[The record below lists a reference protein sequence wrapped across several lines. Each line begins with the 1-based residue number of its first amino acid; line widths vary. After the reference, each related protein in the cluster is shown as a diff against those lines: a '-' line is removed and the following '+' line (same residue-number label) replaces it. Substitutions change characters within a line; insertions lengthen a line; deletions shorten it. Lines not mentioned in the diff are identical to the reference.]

1 MTRIELVDEQ
11 PTRKVESNPTSPEAE
26 DQDVVRA
33 ANARWRPGSW
43 IAGRY
48 LIVRRVGQGG
58 MGVVAIAEDAFL
70 RKTVAIKALRPNH
83 AADPRNVERFR
94 KEVALAHSV
103 THPNVVRIYDLGEDE
118 GVHFFSMEL
127 LEGMALNDYLSREPK
142 MEPDAVRSL
151 AIKIC
156 KGLSAAHAA
165 QIVHR
170 DLKPSNIML
179 VKDKREVVVLDFG
192 ISRALDE
199 PYTPPTDDEVQQFER
214 RDLSS
219 WDVTSMGM
227 GTPKYMSP
235 EQWMRSPC
243 GPESDIYSFGAILF
257 RCLTGRAPFVAG
269 TTEDYATA
277 HLTEAA
283 PSVRSLV
290 PDVPADL
297 DRVITRCLEKKPEDR
312 YRSAEE
318 ILRELTRPSQ
328 VAKAA
333 RLALRVTIV
342 GLVLLG
348 LYSGLVSLAE
358 RAIIAEMRPAVRRLA
373 ELAAGQIDVNDLDQ
387 IHTIDDFHTDTFLR
401 VQQQLLRVHAD
412 NQDIKFIYT
421 LRRQHDPL
429 APFHD
434 IVGID
439 YWEFVVDEDPV
450 AEDMDGDGDIEGEEL
465 GALPGQPYVAYD
477 IPRMDECVTS
487 GHSTA
492 DDTFL
497 ADQFAI
503 TLSGYAPIGDTRG
516 PGGYILGVDVD
527 NSRMASFRRIVF
539 ILCLVAWPLFVVLP
553 RLVEQVT
560 RGRRRQK
567 TPE

>member
-1 MTRIELVDEQ
+1 VDDSA
-11 PTRKVESNPTSPEAE
+11 TRKITSNPTAPEADE
-26 DQDVVRA
+26 QDALRE
-33 ANARWRPGSW
+33 ANARWRRGSW

-58 MGVVAIAEDAFL
+58 MGVVAVAEDAFL
-70 RKTVAIKALRPNH
+70 RKTVAIKALRPNQ
-83 AADPRNVERFR
+83 ATDPRNVERFR
-94 KEVALAHSV
+94 KEVALAHTV
-103 THPNVVRIYDLGEDE
+103 THPNIVRIYDLGEDE

-127 LEGMALNDYLSREPK
+127 LEGMALSDYLSREPR
-142 MEPDAVRSL
+142 MEPQAVRRL

-156 KGLSAAHAA
+156 NGLAAAHSA

-179 VKDKREVVVLDFG
+179 MKDKREVVILDFG

-199 PYTPPTDDEVQQFER
+199 PYTPPTEDEVQQFER
-214 RDLSS
+214 RDVSS

-235 EQWMRSPC
+235 EQWMRTPC
-243 GPESDIYSFGAILF
+243 GPSSDMYSLGAILF
-257 RCLTGRAPFVAG
+257 RCLTGRAPFVEE
-269 TTEDYATA
+269 TSEDYATA

-283 PSVRSLV
+283 PSVRSLL

-297 DRVITRCLEKKPEDR
+297 DRVISRCLKKKAEQR
-312 YRSAEE
+312 YQSADEV
-318 ILRELTRPSQ
+318 LKDLTRPSQ
-328 VAKAA
+328 LAKLA
-333 RLALRVTIV
+333 RLAARVVIV

-348 LYSGLVSLAE
+348 LSTGLVKLAE
-358 RAIIAEMRPAVRRLA
+358 QAIIEEMRPAVRRLA
-373 ELAAGQIDVNDLDQ
+373 ELAAAQIDVQDLDQ
-387 IHTIDDFHTDTFLR
+387 VRTTEDYDTETFRR

-421 LRRQHDPL
+421 LRRQDDPL
-429 APFHD
+429 APFHS
-434 IVGID
+434 ILGID

-465 GALPGQPYVAYD
+465 GAMPGQPYIAYD
-477 IPRMDECVTS
+477 VPRMDECVTT
-487 GHSTA
+487 GEPTA

-503 TLSGYAPIGDTRG
+503 TLSGYAPVGDTLG

-527 NSRMASFRRIVF
+527 NSRLATFRRIVF
-539 ILCLVAWPLFVVLP
+539 TLCLVAWPLLVVLP

-560 RGRRRQK
+560 RGRRRQDA
-567 TPE
+567 PE